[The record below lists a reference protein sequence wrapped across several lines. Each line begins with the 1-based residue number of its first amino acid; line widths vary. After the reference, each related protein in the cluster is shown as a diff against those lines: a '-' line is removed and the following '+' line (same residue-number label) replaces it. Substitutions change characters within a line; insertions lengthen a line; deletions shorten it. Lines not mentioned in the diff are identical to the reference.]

1 MSLINCSRMHVADFN
16 IIFWI
21 LVSVD
26 ILHSLKL
33 YRPVRLLKS
42 QMLDQVCQIDFACSV
57 CLSKSNGCC
66 TVCTPVTS

>member
-42 QMLDQVCQIDFACSV
+42 QILDQVCQIDFVCQSLMDAALSV
-57 CLSKSNGCC
+57 HL
-66 TVCTPVTS
+66 